1 MVRNLGL
8 IVIVFVLVTA
18 PPAIAQEAKG
28 GPGGSCTL
36 AGTWIG
42 GSDAAKYQSTF
53 VPIAPWRYYAEG
65 RATYLPSS
73 TGNAVSTTWTGD
85 VVWRGPDG
93 WQIRLVQTSSLTGD
107 LFPNTGDLTIGAVE
121 GTVELD
127 GCNAMISTYHFFE
140 IYLWDSIYGD
150 TPTKELFEDPGDV
163 PAPPVPIVETFNRVP
178 TW

>member
-1 MVRNLGL
+1 M
-8 IVIVFVLVTA
+8 
-18 PPAIAQEAKG
+18 
-28 GPGGSCTL
+28 
-36 AGTWIG
+36 
-42 GSDAAKYQSTF
+42 
-53 VPIAPWRYYAEG
+53 
-65 RATYLPSS
+65 
-73 TGNAVSTTWTGD
+73 STTWTGD